1 MFKNFKVI
9 VLFIMLSFFAQKS
22 EANTTLI
29 FYSYENSSDQK
40 QTTVSSND
48 SNFQDLGLP
57 NELNYRLVNSNFKVD
72 FSSVQKKLHVKSL
85 SNCYFQRELYFRDKV
100 KLLWSF
106 CSTNDISFTT
116 FQIIFPFHY
125 FW

>member
-1 MFKNFKVI
+1 
-9 VLFIMLSFFAQKS
+9 MLSFFTQKS

-72 FSSVQKKLHVKSL
+72 FSSVQKKLFVKFL
-85 SNCYFQRELYFRDKV
+85 SNCHFQREQYFKDKV

-106 CSTNDISFTT
+106 CNTNDISFTT